1 MEDSETLPSSGHL
14 EVLKLLFS
22 SRTGIEVVFRKK
34 GNLRQKKKKKRERL
48 F

>member
-1 MEDSETLPSSGHL
+1 MAGPGEGSKVEDSKTLPSSGHL

-34 GNLRQKKKKKRERL
+34 RKP
-48 F
+48 